1 MTKAAPIAEFT
12 QGIPTMGGL
21 LWLDLL
27 NSQLVWNGE
36 PVDHLAQADAFQ
48 HWVGVLGLEPSQ
60 DWDGER
66 RDLVALRQIISSA
79 FDDVAQGSEPAHG
92 IMDHINKLLARLSV
106 TPQLHGGGAGIHLHH
121 DRTITGRQ
129 LPVLFAESFAQSL
142 AEGDPTR
149 LKHCENPRCS
159 MVFHDFGRNN
169 RRRWCS
175 TTICGN
181 RDKVARYRQR
191 KAAQD

>member
-1 MTKAAPIAEFT
+1 
-12 QGIPTMGGL
+12 MGGK

-36 PVDHLAQADAFQ
+36 PVDHLAQAESFR
-48 HWVGVLGLEPSQ
+48 HWVEVLGLEAPQ

-66 RDLVALRQIISSA
+66 RELVALRQIISSA
-79 FDDVAQGSEPAHG
+79 FDDVAQGRVPAPAV
-92 IMDHINKLLARLSV
+92 IDAINQPLARLSV
-106 TPQLHGGGAGIHLHH
+106 TPRLHGDGVGIHLHH
-121 DRTITGRQ
+121 DRTINGRR
-129 LPVLFAESFAQSL
+129 LAVLFAESFAQSL
-142 AEGDPTR
+142 TEGEPAR

-191 KAAQD
+191 KSTQD